1 MSNYLQNAP
10 NSSLALFGF
19 PGRISVRREVPD
31 AAVDDEGIALA
42 IAEEANAADGRLAA
56 DRKLREKSNKAFFPI
71 TKKGPK
77 KARGLDLKEFL
88 C

>member
-1 MSNYLQNAP
+1 MDLDYA
-10 NSSLALFGF
+10 ALFGF

-56 DRKLREKSNKAFFPI
+56 DRKLREKSNKADYATYEGRGIVSACEERTPI
-71 TKKGPK
+71 
-77 KARGLDLKEFL
+77 L
-88 C
+88 CMFVQGAC